1 MSSPAKS
8 TQDAAKT
15 PYAFVQKGEWDE
27 GYSTF
32 KQSGADEFV
41 QLLVPA
47 TSSENRVYLPMG
59 LVFEDTII
67 SNSAYVVYNAPV
79 YLLGLLMSRLHMTWL
94 RAIGG
99 KLETRYRYSAGL
111 VYNTFPVPELSTKR
125 KNQIEEQ
132 VFEILDLREEL
143 GGTLAELYH
152 RDTMPQALR
161 EAHQVLDG
169 IVERAYKETPF
180 TSDEERLSHLLK
192 RYKEIKEQS

>member
-1 MSSPAKS
+1 MIKVLSK
-8 TQDAAKT
+8 Q
-15 PYAFVQKGEWDE
+15 QKGFIQYAILIFLLLSLLTLFFTSFLHIKLDE
-27 GYSTF
+27 AKKSEVLSRE
-32 KQSGADEFV
+32 KN
-41 QLLVPA
+41 LVLA
-47 TSSENRVYLPMG
+47 
-59 LVFEDTII
+59 EDTII

-192 RYKEIKEQS
+192 RYKKMKEQS